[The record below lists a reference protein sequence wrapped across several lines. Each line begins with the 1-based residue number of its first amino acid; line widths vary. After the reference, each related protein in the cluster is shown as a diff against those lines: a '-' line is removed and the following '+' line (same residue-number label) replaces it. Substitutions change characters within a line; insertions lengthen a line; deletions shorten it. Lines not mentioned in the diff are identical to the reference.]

1 MAQTELK
8 SLLEDWIW
16 NQNNVWIII
25 VRVIKILGG
34 IYMHG
39 FHKMIGVTYHSTY
52 LVIIQRFESD
62 IKEKRIIDARNKY

>member
-1 MAQTELK
+1 
-8 SLLEDWIW
+8 
-16 NQNNVWIII
+16 
-25 VRVIKILGG
+25 
-34 IYMHG
+34 MHG